1 MNIQTLI
8 ERLQAIQAFARD
20 ENARDLVGRE
30 DLFII
35 LVLQAWDNPE
45 KTAAQIHKE
54 SVEAQRRFE
63 VLQIPGTSCEA
74 SCNCLYINL
83 REDEE

>member
-1 MNIQTLI
+1 MNIQTFV

-20 ENARDLVGRE
+20 ENAVDLVDRE

-35 LVLQAWDNPE
+35 LVLQAWDNPK
-45 KTAAQIHKE
+45 KTGTQIYKE
-54 SVEAQRRFE
+54 SREAQYRFE
-63 VLQIPGTSCEA
+63 ALQIPGTSCTV

-83 REDEE
+83 APE